1 MKAVFILITS
11 LLLSS
16 NTHAQVN
23 GQPFRLE
30 PGIYDSEC
38 WFVNVIKT
46 EDGDYRRNDGYEK
59 GTFTSIIEGDV
70 AMEIVQAKGL
80 GKTTTHTVT
89 KVITTPLD
97 DGLFKQTSEIESTES
112 LGHFSSTARM
122 RYETNMK
129 VSNNH
134 IQNVMVRYGDEG
146 ERPAFGES
154 VWHKLKDG
162 RIIMQSYLREK
173 TPITILAGGQKKY
186 QEKVVA
192 NTVCAY
198 TPQQN

>member
-1 MKAVFILITS
+1 MKAVFIVITS

-16 NTHAQVN
+16 NAHAQVN

-30 PGIYDSEC
+30 PGVYDSEC

-46 EDGDYRRNDGYEK
+46 ENGDYRRNDGYEK
-59 GTFTSIIEGDV
+59 GTFTSIIDGDV

-80 GKTTTHTVT
+80 GRTTTHTVT
-89 KVITTPLD
+89 KVITTPLEN
-97 DGLFKQTSEIESTES
+97 GVFKQTSEIESTDS

-129 VSNNH
+129 VIKNH
-134 IQNVMVRYGDEG
+134 IQNIMVRYGDEG

-154 VWHKLKDG
+154 LWHKLKDG
-162 RIIMQSYLREK
+162 RVFVQSYLREK
-173 TPITILAGGQKKY
+173 TPIATLVGGQQKY

-192 NTVCAY
+192 NMVCAY
-198 TPQQN
+198 TPQKN